1 MLLAESQ
8 EKLQEHLDGLSKF
21 AKDKELTVNAKK
33 SVVMVFS
40 NVGRKTTEKFTYENR
55 DLETVQSFTYL
66 GIDITAKGSF
76 TSGVKTLVAKAKKA
90 MIPLFRTIVQ
100 FGLPFSN
107 IIKLFSTLIEPILLY
122 NAENW
127 ACMTPRE
134 IEKCKRNH
142 SCIYEQSLK
151 SPPTV
156 SQLKYLKFALGVN
169 KQCPSMAVLGET
181 AEVPLILKG
190 YHRMLTYWN
199 RTRQMEDDT
208 LIKIAYLENV
218 ASNSDW
224 CKTIQVLNCSQD
236 LHNGHIEDSKFA
248 PEAKK
253 RLRENF
259 SKYWRDRIDD
269 RSKEKKLQIYSQVK
283 QEFKVEEYLNLPRFR
298 DRQRITK
305 FLTSNHCLEIEK
317 GRHTKPKKLREDRL
331 CKACDQGEIEDEEH
345 FLLRCTAYSTIRETS
360 LDQPIASDQTVKQFF
375 QTYSPSDITQYLKTA
390 LDTRDKLVNF
400 HVTQVSLCGMRMTI
414 GRGSDK
420 ETAKVSTKLQ
430 SIIMEDK
437 KLRISRKKTRTHPY
451 TRPPKGP

>member
-21 AKDKELTVNAKK
+21 AKAKELTVNAKK
-33 SVVMVFS
+33 SVVMVF
-40 NVGRKTTEKFTYENR
+40 NNAGRKTTEKFSYENR
-55 DLETVQSFTYL
+55 DLATVQSFTYL

-76 TSGVKTLVAKAKKA
+76 SSGVKALIAKAKKA

-100 FGLPFSN
+100 FGLPFRN
-107 IIKLFSTLIEPILLY
+107 IVKLFSSLIEPILLY

-134 IEKCKRNH
+134 IEKCKNNH
-142 SCIYEQSLK
+142 TCIYDQSLK
-151 SPPTV
+151 SPTTV
-156 SQLKYLKFALGVN
+156 SQLKYMKFALGVS

-181 AEVPLILKG
+181 AEIPLILKG

-208 LIKIAYLENV
+208 LVKKAYLENV

-224 CKTIQVLNCSQD
+224 CQTIQVLNCSQN
-236 LHNGHIEDSKFA
+236 LHNGHIEDAKFA
-248 PEAKK
+248 YEAKR

-259 SKYWRDRIDD
+259 SKYWRNRIDD
-269 RSKEKKLQIYSQVK
+269 RSKEKKLHTYSQVK
-283 QEFKVEEYLNLPRFR
+283 QEYKVEEYLNLPKFR

-317 GRHTKPKKLREDRL
+317 GRHTEKLKEERI
-331 CKACDQGEIEDEEH
+331 CKACDLGEIEDEEH
-345 FLLRCTAYSTIRETS
+345 FLLKCTAYNSIRQTCM
-360 LDQPIASDQTVKQFF
+360 DQPIASDLTVGQFF
-375 QTYSPSDITQYLKTA
+375 QTYSPSDISQYLKTA

-400 HVTQVSLCGMRMTI
+400 HVTQVSMCGMRMTI
-414 GRGSDK
+414 RRGTDQ

-430 SIIMEDK
+430 SSIIEDQ
-437 KLRISRKKTRTHPY
+437 KLRISRKKTRNHPY
-451 TRPPKGP
+451 SRPLHGPLI